1 MMKHYEG
8 LDFEEVKELVANYA
22 SFSLSKAYIQNK
34 QPEFSYLKASREL
47 TRGKESLKLYEHY
60 QAPVFAGIK
69 DLYDVFKSVGKGKLL
84 SGVDLFDV
92 AMFFASY
99 KNIQAYKRNIAIE
112 APLVMDYFDALSD
125 FTKLGEEIERK
136 IDPNG
141 EVKDSASE
149 ELARIRKAL
158 KQTEGDISKKTSEL
172 MQRYSGSLMD
182 QITATR
188 NNRTTLLVKAGD
200 KNKVKGFVHDE
211 SASGQAVYIEP
222 EELLIL
228 NNKLQ
233 SLRANEKN
241 EVERIMRE
249 LCKMIEPYSDEMQ
262 ANLETLTLLDV
273 LFAQAHY
280 AFVTN
285 GCYADLEK
293 DGSTLFMKDARHPL
307 IDEKKVVANTY
318 RMEQPHRILLI
329 SGSNTGGKTV
339 TLKTIGL
346 FTIMSMSGLPILC
359 DEAVLPLFDNVF
371 VDVGDFQ
378 SILESL
384 STFSAHL
391 SRLAT
396 IFDEATSHSL
406 VLLDELGSGTDPNE
420 GECLAIAILEYLK
433 EHEVMS
439 IATTHYSGVK
449 KYAKTQPEI
458 LLSSVGFN
466 LETMEP
472 TYKYMEGFSGN
483 SNALEIAKR
492 YRIKPE
498 ILQTAET
505 LRNQSFSNQERLLEQ
520 LEKDKLELL
529 EAQSQ
534 FKQEQAKLDLLA
546 QELNQSKHKQVE
558 DREQVLHKARQEAN
572 VILEDARDQAK
583 EVMQELRSLKD
594 VKEHEMIAVVSKLKT
609 QEVEPS
615 VDDKVYEVKLHDYVK
630 VKGLQY
636 EGEIISLKG
645 NKATILTNGMR
656 MNVKT
661 KDLIPAYKPKVKAK
675 ASVKTT
681 MQSNSRM
688 AMECNVIGMRVAEAL
703 PIVEKY
709 IDNAVVQKM
718 YSVRIVHGAGTGALR
733 KAIHDYL
740 KKSKYVDSY
749 RLGGEGEGGLGATV
763 VTLKGKK

>member
-1 MMKHYEG
+1 MKDYKG
-8 LDFEEVKELVANYA
+8 LDFEEVKELIAKYA
-22 SFSLSKAYIQNK
+22 SFSLSKQYIQNK
-34 QPEFSYLKASREL
+34 QPNFSYLQASREL
-47 TRGKESLKLYEHY
+47 VRGKESLKLYERY
-60 QAPVFAGIK
+60 QAPVFAGVK

-84 SGVDLFDV
+84 SGADLFDV

-99 KNIQAYKRNIAIE
+99 KNMQAYKRNIEIDV
-112 APLVMDYFDALSD
+112 PLVMDYFDALSD

-136 IDPNG
+136 IDPSG
-141 EVKDSASE
+141 DVKDHASE
-149 ELARIRKAL
+149 ELSRIRKGL
-158 KQTEGDISKKTSEL
+158 KQTESDIAKKTGEL
-172 MQRYSGSLMD
+172 LQRYSGSLMD

-200 KNKVKGFVHDE
+200 KNKIKGFVHDE

-241 EVERIMRE
+241 EMERIMRE

-280 AFVTN
+280 AFSTN
-285 GCYADLEK
+285 GCYADLQK
-293 DGSTLFMKDARHPL
+293 DGTTLFMRDARHPL

-318 RMEQPHRILLI
+318 RIEKPHSILLI

-346 FTIMSMSGLPILC
+346 FTIMSMSGLPVLC
-359 DEAVLPLFDNVF
+359 DEAIIPLFDNVF

-391 SRLAT
+391 SRLAS
-396 IFDEATSHSL
+396 IFDAATSHSL

-433 EHEVMS
+433 EHKVMS

-466 LETMEP
+466 LDTMEP

-492 YRIKPE
+492 YHIKPE
-498 ILQTAET
+498 ILQTAQT
-505 LRNQSFSNQERLLEQ
+505 LREQSFSNQEILLEQ

-529 EAQSQ
+529 EAQSK
-534 FKQEQAKLDLLA
+534 FKDDEARLLLMHEELDKA
-546 QELNQSKHKQVE
+546 KHKQLE
-558 DREQVLHKARQEAN
+558 EKETLLRKARLEAN
-572 VILEDARDQAK
+572 EILEDARIQAK

-594 VKEHEMIAVVSKLKT
+594 VKEHEMIAVASKLKSET
-609 QEVEPS
+609 VED
-615 VDDKVYEVKLHDYVK
+615 VQDDKVYEVKLHDYVK

-661 KDLIPAYKPKVKAK
+661 KDLVPAFKPKVKAK

-733 KAIHDYL
+733 KAIHEYL